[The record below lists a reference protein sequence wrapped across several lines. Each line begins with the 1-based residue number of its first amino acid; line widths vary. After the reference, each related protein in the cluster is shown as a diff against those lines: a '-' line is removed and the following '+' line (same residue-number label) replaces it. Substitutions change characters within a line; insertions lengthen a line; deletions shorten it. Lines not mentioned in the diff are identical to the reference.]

1 MNRPFGHVVRMP
13 CSLASGGWHTGS
25 MQAFL
30 AVLVGGLLT
39 IAGGLAAVLA
49 TSRSVKSQ
57 WRNDTQL
64 KVSTEVL
71 NALQKVV
78 SRINDLAYL
87 PDKEGDNANN
97 AWSALVAS
105 VMEWHNVRH
114 AALLVGSP
122 RIVALLQEIDEQSE
136 SLTGRARTKQWTLME
151 FRRERDSI
159 SRLAADFL
167 DAVRAETGWPPL
179 HLKSLTWIDMRNT
192 DWPAVD
198 AARRIGNPPP
208 PEP

>member
-1 MNRPFGHVVRMP
+1 M
-13 CSLASGGWHTGS
+13 
-25 MQAFL
+25 
-30 AVLVGGLLT
+30 
-39 IAGGLAAVLA
+39 
-49 TSRSVKSQ
+49 KSQ

-87 PDKEGDNANN
+87 PDKEGDDANN

-105 VMEWHNVRH
+105 VVEWHNVRH

-122 RIVALLQEIDEQSE
+122 RIVDLLQEIDEQSE
-136 SLTGRARTKQWTLME
+136 SLTGRARTKQWTLIE
-151 FRRERDSI
+151 FRRERDSL

>member
-1 MNRPFGHVVRMP
+1 
-13 CSLASGGWHTGS
+13 

-30 AVLVGGLLT
+30 AVLAGGLLT

-71 NALQKVV
+71 NALQKMV
-78 SRINDLAYL
+78 SRINDLAFL
-87 PDKEGDNANN
+87 PDKEGDDAKK
-97 AWSALVAS
+97 AWSVLVAS

-136 SLTGRARTKQWTLME
+136 SLTDRAKTKQWTLME
-151 FRRERDSI
+151 FRRERDTL

-179 HLKSLTWIDMRNT
+179 QLKSLVWIDMRNT
-192 DWPAVD
+192 DWLVVD
-198 AARRIGNPPP
+198 AARRTGNAPP
-208 PEP
+208 PEL

>member
-1 MNRPFGHVVRMP
+1 
-13 CSLASGGWHTGS
+13 

-39 IAGGLAAVLA
+39 IAGGLAAVLV

-87 PDKEGDNANN
+87 PGKEGDDAEN

-136 SLTGRARTKQWTLME
+136 SLTNRARAKQWTLVE

-179 HLKSLTWIDMRNT
+179 QLKALRWIDMRNE
-192 DWPAVD
+192 DWLVAD
-198 AARRIGNPPP
+198 TARRTGNPPP
-208 PEP
+208 PES